1 VLVVSYD
8 GTQFDGWQD
17 NAPKASIRINSGD
30 SNSAS
35 APTLIPSNADGVD
48 GAPPTPQPKQ
58 ARTVQAILEKF
69 LTKLHRAPVQLRAA
83 SRTDAGVHA
92 RGQVFGSCWQSH
104 PAVLFFSVVLDATI
118 RLRFCDYM
126 KDPQLISSLSQYCC

>member
-17 NAPKASIRINSGD
+17 NAPKTSIRINSGD

-92 RGQVFGSCWQSH
+92 RGQVLAAAALCDSH
-104 PAVLFFSVVLDATI
+104 TLQQTTHREL
-118 RLRFCDYM
+118 
-126 KDPQLISSLSQYCC
+126 